1 MPVMSGDEFDR
12 EEDGAT
18 VIDVAESGVPML
30 PAIRGE
36 EGPERRELLSVYM
49 AEVRR
54 YPVLDP
60 EEEREL
66 ALEYRATGDPNA
78 AQRLVTANL
87 RLVIKLAFQYHRQW
101 SNVLDLIQEGNV
113 GLVEALSRY
122 DPARKI
128 RFSSYAQYWIRA
140 MILRFLMDNFR
151 MVRLGTT
158 RHGRKLFFQ
167 LKKERDRLL
176 EQGQLASTRL
186 LAENLQVPESEV
198 VLMDLQLRA
207 PALSLDSPVGPES
220 EGKAAL
226 SEFVSG
232 EEDVAVDDQVAA
244 HELGALVKQHLD
256 AFYDGLGDERSRVIW
271 NERLVSA
278 DPASLSN
285 IGDRYGISKE
295 RVRQLE
301 VRIRKELRVFLEE
314 RMGDE
319 IDFDF
324 IPPGHD

>member
-1 MPVMSGDEFDR
+1 MSGDDFER
-12 EEDGAT
+12 EEDGPT
-18 VIDVAESGVPML
+18 VIDVGEAGAPML
-30 PAIRGE
+30 PAIRE
-36 EGPERRELLSVYM
+36 EATPERRELLSRYL
-49 AEVRR
+49 ADVRR

-66 ALEYRATGDPNA
+66 ALAYRETGDPNA

-176 EQGQLASTRL
+176 EEGQLASTRL

-207 PALSLDSPVGPES
+207 PALSLDSPVGAES

-232 EEDVAVDDQVAA
+232 EEDVAVDDEVAS
-244 HELGALVKQHLD
+244 HELGALVKEHLD
-256 AFYDGLGDERSRVIW
+256 AFYGGLKDERSRVIW
-271 NERLVSA
+271 DERLVSV
-278 DPASLSN
+278 DPASLSD
-285 IGDRYGISKE
+285 IGGRFGISKE
-295 RVRQLE
+295 RVRQIE
-301 VRIRKELRVFLEE
+301 ARIRKELRVFLEE

-324 IPPGHD
+324 IPPESD

>member
-1 MPVMSGDEFDR
+1 MSGDEHDR
-12 EEDGAT
+12 EEDGPT
-18 VIDVAESGVPML
+18 IIDVEESGAPML
-30 PAIRGE
+30 PAIREDGA
-36 EGPERRELLSVYM
+36 PDRRELLARYM

-60 EEEREL
+60 EEERRL
-66 ALEYRATGDPNA
+66 ALEYRATGDPGA

-101 SNVLDLIQEGNV
+101 SDVLDLIQEGNV

-122 DPARKI
+122 EPARKI

-176 EQGQLASTRL
+176 EEGKLASTRL

-220 EGKAAL
+220 EGKAPL

-232 EEDVAVDDQVAA
+232 QDDIAVDDEVASR
-244 HELGALVKQHLD
+244 ELGALVKKHLD
-256 AFYDGLGDERSRVIW
+256 AFYKGLGDERDRAIW
-271 NERLVSA
+271 DDRLVAA
-278 DPASLSN
+278 DPASLSKL
-285 IGDRYGISKE
+285 GDRYGISKE

-301 VRIRKELRVFLEE
+301 VRIRRDLRAFLEE

-324 IPPGHD
+324 IPPGDD